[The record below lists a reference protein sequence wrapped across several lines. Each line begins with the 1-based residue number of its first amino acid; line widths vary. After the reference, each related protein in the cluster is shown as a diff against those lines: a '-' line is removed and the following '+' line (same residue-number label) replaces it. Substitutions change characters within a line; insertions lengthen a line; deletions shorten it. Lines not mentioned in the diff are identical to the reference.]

1 MSMYEAYSRTGLIFG
16 TSGGGGGGGTTNF
29 EELNNRPKV
38 NDNLI
43 DKNSTNASL
52 GISKTYTLN
61 NTTVAGHIVF
71 DIPAETITDIYNMM
85 VKGAVCILSDTL
97 GNIHRLVSSADT
109 DGDNVYVIVQYD
121 DILVRYVDDGTHVYK
136 ERIEVDESLNETST
150 NPVMNKTLFANN
162 ELLLSELA
170 KKSTVYDYTL
180 VVDEVNGNHFINAD
194 DDTIPVIDVFSE
206 LLELVLERNNT
217 NVFINVVYP
226 DPDEEG
232 YTPVVTKV
240 PYVLIDA
247 EGDGFVFS
255 AKYRNVEAAIS
266 ITGDKATFEL
276 IEKEDYKAGDGID
289 ITDFE
294 ISSSYGTYQPA
305 FRVPHIEKNEEGEN
319 YIIYVTYNGDD
330 YLNFM
335 LPDGAKIY
343 MFGRKNPYV
352 LDETLGNELNED
364 QKAQLHEITGQT
376 FITGMYVPFNVGASL
391 TTVLNNIINESGDI
405 FSPIDD
411 EQPVLIFMA
420 VMTADYKF
428 RFLYITDRTMNLPEF
443 KIESLTKKEIYK
455 IPEKAL
461 GFGNVEK
468 SDKRVVSGDTVYDAI
483 DEYPFVKRVELLMTE
498 DGGLELPT
506 NPKFGEKF
514 TTVSEL
520 FGWLKLE
527 HFYNKQTVLMVKA
540 PMGGDVTYGYF
551 EFPRLGVG
559 YNAAEEVALMMF
571 STMLGTARYEIQIGE
586 SDMQLQI
593 NEFAEEE

>member
-16 TSGGGGGGGTTNF
+16 TSGGGGGGTTNF

-85 VKGAVCILSDTL
+85 VKGAVCILSDIP

-162 ELLLSELA
+162 ESLLSELA

-180 VVDEVNGNHFINAD
+180 VVDEINGNHFID
-194 DDTIPVIDVFSE
+194 TDGDTIPVIDVFTE
-206 LLELVLERNNT
+206 LLECVLERNNT

-232 YTPVVTKV
+232 YTPVATKV
-240 PYVLIDA
+240 PYVLIDS

-266 ITGDKATFEL
+266 ITGEKVTFEI
-276 IEKEDYKAGDGID
+276 IEKEDYKAGEGID

-305 FRVPHIEKNEEGEN
+305 IRKPPIELHTDGEN
-319 YIIYVTYNGDD
+319 YKVQVTYSGDN
-330 YLNFM
+330 YLDFIF
-335 LPDGAKIY
+335 PDGA
-343 MFGRKNPYV
+343 
-352 LDETLGNELNED
+352 ELYGFWPKKSLYDRCYTD
-364 QKAQLHEITGQT
+364 Q
-376 FITGMYVPFNVGASL
+376 
-391 TTVLNNIINESGDI
+391 
-405 FSPIDD
+405 
-411 EQPVLIFMA
+411 
-420 VMTADYKF
+420 
-428 RFLYITDRTMNLPEF
+428 
-443 KIESLTKKEIYK
+443 
-455 IPEKAL
+455 
-461 GFGNVEK
+461 
-468 SDKRVVSGDTVYDAI
+468 
-483 DEYPFVKRVELLMTE
+483 
-498 DGGLELPT
+498 
-506 NPKFGEKF
+506 
-514 TTVSEL
+514 
-520 FGWLKLE
+520 
-527 HFYNKQTVLMVKA
+527 
-540 PMGGDVTYGYF
+540 
-551 EFPRLGVG
+551 
-559 YNAAEEVALMMF
+559 
-571 STMLGTARYEIQIGE
+571 
-586 SDMQLQI
+586 
-593 NEFAEEE
+593 